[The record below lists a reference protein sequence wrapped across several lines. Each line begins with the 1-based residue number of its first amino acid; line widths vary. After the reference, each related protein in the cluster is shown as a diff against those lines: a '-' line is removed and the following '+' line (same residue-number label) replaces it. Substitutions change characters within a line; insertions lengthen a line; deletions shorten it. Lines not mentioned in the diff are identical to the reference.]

1 MRFTLSVASL
11 AALAGMASAQ
21 VSCPEAARF
30 GFTTA
35 TPTTGLNSGDVCI
48 HPLLILKVSR
58 VDYVRQQF
66 TITSNFT
73 CSITKGIKPA
83 FVDYY
88 IHNTINNNGHE
99 PPVLVTR
106 RTNPATVDTFT
117 AKVFSFENY
126 VPLIGPDS
134 LSAAPG
140 LPGLVRRRELHP
152 SDSLDLPSHGLRRQ
166 PSPHH
171 SPEWRCRCSDRSERL
186 KDLSVGL
193 PWFHPFVN
201 RKRT

>member
-1 MRFTLSVASL
+1 MRFTLAIASL
-11 AALAGMASAQ
+11 AALVGMASAQ
-21 VSCPEAARF
+21 SSCPEAARF

-35 TPTTGLNSGDVCI
+35 TPTTGLNSGDVRI
-48 HPLLILKVSR
+48 FPLLFLQASR
-58 VDYVRQQF
+58 ANCVAQQF

-117 AKVFSFENY
+117 ATVYILRLY
-126 VPLIGPDS
+126 VPLTGPNS
-134 LSAAPG
+134 
-140 LPGLVRRRELHP
+140 
-152 SDSLDLPSHGLRRQ
+152 
-166 PSPHH
+166 
-171 SPEWRCRCSDRSERL
+171 
-186 KDLSVGL
+186 
-193 PWFHPFVN
+193 
-201 RKRT
+201 